1 MKNLKDILSEIE
13 VEEIRGKIDTEI
25 SGISFDSRS
34 ITKDNLFVAIKGN
47 VFDGHKFISS
57 AIEKGA
63 KAILCEEF
71 PSEIVYGVTYLK
83 VKDSSS
89 ALGYIASIYHG
100 SPSSKLQLV
109 GVTGTNGKTTTV
121 TLLYRIATELGYKAG
136 LIGTVENIIAS
147 EVIPHDE
154 KSPATTPDPILLH
167 KLLNEMVEKGCEYVF
182 MEVSSHA
189 LDQSRVAGINFTG
202 GIFTNLTHD
211 HLDYHKNIENYFG
224 AKKKFFN
231 MLDEKAFALSNTD
244 DDYGEAMLE
253 HIHARK
259 FTYGFNKLEDFH
271 GEINKLD
278 FNGLQLSFNK
288 EEIHSKLLGKFNAYN
303 LLSVWSASKLLGF
316 DMEKV
321 KKILEN
327 IRPPRGRFEHF
338 TSKNGVLVIVD
349 YAHTPDALEKILVA
363 IKDLLASGENEAN
376 PPKAG
381 KVISIFGCGGDR
393 DPLKRPKMGKIGA
406 VNSDIAVFTSD
417 NPRSED
423 PDKII
428 EQMKTDLSPED
439 IKKVKTIA
447 NRHEAILEGVKL
459 AQKGDIILCAGKG
472 HENYQEIKGVR
483 NHFDDMEEFRKVLQV

>member
-1 MKNLKDILSEIE
+1 MKSLENLLTNIKTVSAIGPKSQ
-13 VEEIRGKIDTEI
+13 
-25 SGISFDSRS
+25 GISFISVDSRNIEKDS
-34 ITKDNLFVAIKGN
+34 LFIAIVGEIT
-47 VFDGHKFISS
+47 DGHKYIDS
-57 AIEKGA
+57 AIQKGA
-63 KAILCEEF
+63 TAIVCETLPETKHKG
-71 PSEIVYGVTYLK
+71 ITYLQ
-83 VKDSSS
+83 VEDSHS
-89 ALGYIASIYHG
+89 AASLIARNFYNNLPEKTKI
-100 SPSSKLQLV
+100 V
-109 GVTGTNGKTTTV
+109 GVTGTNGKTTTA
-121 TLLYRIATELGYKAG
+121 TLLYQITMELGYKTG
-136 LIGTVENIIAS
+136 LLSTVENIIAG
-147 EVIPHDE
+147 E
-154 KSPATTPDPILLH
+154 KKQASQKAPQTTPDPIYLH

-349 YAHTPDALEKILVA
+349 YAHTPDALEKVLIA
-363 IKDLLASGENEAN
+363 TKEIK
-376 PPKAG
+376 PKEG
-381 KVISIFGCGGDR
+381 KIISVFGCGGDR
-393 DPLKRPKMGKIGA
+393 DPLKRPKMGKIGV

-447 NRHEAILEGVKL
+447 NRHEAILEGVKV

-483 NHFDDMEEFRKVLQV
+483 NHFDDMEEFQKVFQVLQK